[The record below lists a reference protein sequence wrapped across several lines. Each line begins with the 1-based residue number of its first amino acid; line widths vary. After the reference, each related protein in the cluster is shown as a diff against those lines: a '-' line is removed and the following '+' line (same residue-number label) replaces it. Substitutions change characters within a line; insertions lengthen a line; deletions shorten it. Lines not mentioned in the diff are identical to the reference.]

1 MEKEE
6 VNRLLDI
13 ATKSRV
19 HGALIGALLLAVGI
33 IFVTLGAHA
42 IVLEITVTGILMI
55 VFGIRAVMKQGIKS
69 TEGIPMILLGA
80 LFVVLVYIFEVLH
93 GLILFLE
100 FLSTGVVYLAA
111 ALGYR
116 ESKRSRRT
124 SLAISIISIYVA
136 VNLIVAH
143 EESMDILIT
152 IMGAFLVVLSI
163 YVLWC
168 AVMDRPVVNPLTK
181 DEE

>member
-1 MEKEE
+1 MEKED
-6 VNRLLDI
+6 VSKLMDI

-19 HGALIGALLLAVGI
+19 HGAIIGVLLLIVGI
-33 IFVTLGAHA
+33 IFVMLGAHA
-42 IVLEITVTGILMI
+42 IVLEITVMGILMI
-55 VFGIRAVMKQGIKS
+55 FFGIRAVMMQGIKS
-69 TEGIPMILLGA
+69 TDGVPMIILGA
-80 LFVVLVYIFEVLH
+80 LFVVLVYLFEALH
-93 GLILFLE
+93 GLMLFLE

-124 SLAISIISIYVA
+124 SLAIGIISIYVA
-136 VNLIVAH
+136 VNLFVAH

-152 IMGAFLVVLSI
+152 IMGAFLVVLSV

-168 AVMDRPVVNPLTK
+168 AAMDRPVVNPLTK